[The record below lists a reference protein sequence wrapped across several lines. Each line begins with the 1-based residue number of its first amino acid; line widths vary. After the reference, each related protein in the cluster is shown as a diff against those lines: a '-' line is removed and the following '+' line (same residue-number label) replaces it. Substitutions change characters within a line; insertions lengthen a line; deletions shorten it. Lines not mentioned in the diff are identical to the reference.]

1 MNKTIIWTKRA
12 RSQRKEILKYWINH
26 NKSNTYSSKLN
37 TLFGLTTDSLS
48 IHPELGRITEMEN
61 IRQKIIKSY
70 KLFYKVIESEIFII
84 ALVDMRRDPEEI
96 RKMLK

>member
-12 RSQRKEILKYWINH
+12 TSQRKEILKYWINR
-26 NKSNTYSSKLN
+26 NKSNRYSTKLN
-37 TLFGLTTDSLS
+37 ILFGLAADSLS
-48 IHPELGRITEMEN
+48 VNPELGRITEIEN
-61 IRQKIIKSY
+61 VRQKIVKSY

>member
-1 MNKTIIWTKRA
+1 M
-12 RSQRKEILKYWINH
+12 
-26 NKSNTYSSKLN
+26 
-37 TLFGLTTDSLS
+37 
-48 IHPELGRITEMEN
+48 
-61 IRQKIIKSY
+61 RQKIVKSY